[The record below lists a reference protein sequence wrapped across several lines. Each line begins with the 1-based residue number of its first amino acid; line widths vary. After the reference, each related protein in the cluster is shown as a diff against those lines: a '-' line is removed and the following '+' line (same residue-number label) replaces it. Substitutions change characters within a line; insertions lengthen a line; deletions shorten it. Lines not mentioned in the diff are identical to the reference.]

1 MEAAGRWIQATKTS
15 QYFTSLLCWT
25 PILLALTQGIVA
37 PITRNSR
44 CELYVDRLR
53 GLLGI
58 VPPRLLRVL
67 RLPLTEVVV
76 PTRDGPVNFVNLL
89 GVIRLGMCGLT
100 P

>member
-25 PILLALTQGIVA
+25 PTLLALTQGVVA
-37 PITRNSR
+37 AITRNSR
-44 CELYVDRLR
+44 CGLYVDWLC

-58 VPPRLLRVL
+58 VPSRLLQVL

-76 PTRDGPVNFVNLL
+76 PTRDAPVNFVNLL
-89 GVIRLGMCGLT
+89 GVIEF
-100 P
+100 